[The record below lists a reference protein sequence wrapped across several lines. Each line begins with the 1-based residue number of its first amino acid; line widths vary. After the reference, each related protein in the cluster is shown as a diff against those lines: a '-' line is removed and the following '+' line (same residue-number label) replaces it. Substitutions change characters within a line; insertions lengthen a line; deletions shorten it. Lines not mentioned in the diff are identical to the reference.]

1 MLILSLLHD
10 FRGTWQAHKQRLC
23 GGLIRRCA
31 ACRWLVSVPA
41 LPTNRWRLNV
51 NQGEIKHAAPTAGLT
66 CILQSVQI
74 TKKKSEPEG
83 RKTRTKTLSF
93 TVNVAE
99 MKKLFTLFIYF
110 LFTGS
115 EAVQS
120 F

>member
-74 TKKKSEPEG
+74 TKKKIRAG
-83 RKTRTKTLSF
+83 RPQDEDKNTQLYYKCS
-93 TVNVAE
+93 
-99 MKKLFTLFIYF
+99 
-110 LFTGS
+110 
-115 EAVQS
+115 
-120 F
+120 